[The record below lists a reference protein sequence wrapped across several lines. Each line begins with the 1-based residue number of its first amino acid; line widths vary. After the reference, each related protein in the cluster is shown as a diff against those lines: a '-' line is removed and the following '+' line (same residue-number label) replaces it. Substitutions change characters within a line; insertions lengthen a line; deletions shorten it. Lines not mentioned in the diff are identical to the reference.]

1 MKGFKVVIVTA
12 VLIAMFS
19 IFLGLVTSYTLGTPP
34 GATITL
40 LLVIILFIGFLS
52 HKLIVNFN
60 RKIKR
65 RIRQES
71 I

>member
-1 MKGFKVVIVTA
+1 MKLFKVKAMAGCNKEKVTHNQKEK
-12 VLIAMFS
+12 VSVSDEI
-19 IFLGLVTSYTLGTPP
+19 
-34 GATITL
+34 
-40 LLVIILFIGFLS
+40 IILFIGFLS
-52 HKLIVNFN
+52 QKLVVSFN